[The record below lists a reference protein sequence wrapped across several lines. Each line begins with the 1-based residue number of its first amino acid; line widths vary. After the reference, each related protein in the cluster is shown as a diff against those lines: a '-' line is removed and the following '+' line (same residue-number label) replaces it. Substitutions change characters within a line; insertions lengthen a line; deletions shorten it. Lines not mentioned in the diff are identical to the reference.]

1 MFIGIKRKDWTYDL
15 CEVFCF
21 VMLRVVAIAHS
32 IINGSVVAFNGSS
45 FGRYNIAFKSFAN
58 SYVPEV
64 VGGNF
69 GGITRSIDNIIPRTK
84 FR

>member
-1 MFIGIKRKDWTYDL
+1 
-15 CEVFCF
+15 
-21 VMLRVVAIAHS
+21 MLRVIAIAHS

-64 VGGNF
+64 VGSDF
-69 GGITRSIDNIIPRTK
+69 SQIPASIDNLILCTK
-84 FR
+84 FRKE

>member
-21 VMLRVVAIAHS
+21 VMLRVITIAHR
-32 IINGSVVAFNGSS
+32 IINGSMVAFNGSP
-45 FGRYNIAFKSFAN
+45 FGRYNIAFKSFTN

-64 VGGNF
+64 VGGNLS
-69 GGITRSIDNIIPRTK
+69 GITRSIDNIIPSTK